1 MAAIKKSAPSS
12 SPSSLLWQI
21 SGLLLAV
28 LLAVQGVSFAVLL
41 LTPTPAAPRLSLA
54 TALAAIADPGAAAAA
69 GVERQLQPAP
79 PAGAEAGFV
88 SAAAA
93 KALGTNA
100 GQVRAVWSGSEA
112 SGKSPV
118 VMSVRIGDGSGAVRD
133 GAVRKIDL
141 QGGEAELTSPSILSP
156 ALADLPLPAFA
167 LALRQADGQW
177 LTVRPL
183 DPVWSLWRLR
193 LLLAFA
199 IGVLML
205 APLAWFA
212 ARRIAGPV
220 RALADAAARV
230 DLDGQCQPLTIP
242 GSAEIQAAAQ
252 AFNAMQARLREQ
264 AAERSRMV
272 AAVAHDL
279 RTPLTGLRLR
289 AEGAGEPLR
298 GRMVADIV
306 RMNSMITQVLD
317 YARGEE
323 QTQQPKP
330 QPLDLAELLRDCVAA
345 AQEVQ
350 PQAALR
356 CVAPE
361 SAPFVGDE
369 LGLHRAITNLIDN
382 ALRYAGAAE
391 LQLEAHNGAWLL
403 TVQDR
408 GPGVPEAELAHLTEP
423 FRRLERSRSQAT
435 GGVGLGLA
443 VVRRV
448 ALQHGGALVL
458 SNRAG
463 GGLQVA
469 LRLEQR
475 IDVSRA
481 QVLGKEKSG
490 LSP

>member
-1 MAAIKKSAPSS
+1 MVPMKKSP
-12 SPSSLLWQI
+12 SLLWQI

-28 LLAVQGVSFAVLL
+28 LVAVQGVSFAVLM
-41 LTPTPAAPRLSLA
+41 LTPTPTAPRLSLA
-54 TALAAIADPGAAAAA
+54 TALAAIADPRAAAAA
-69 GVERQLQPAP
+69 GMERQLRPAPGSRSYPAPWRQRQLRPAP
-79 PAGAEAGFV
+79 PVGAEVGFV
-88 SAAAA
+88 GVAAA
-93 KALGTNA
+93 KALGRNA
-100 GQVRAVWSGSEA
+100 SQVRAVWSGSEA
-112 SGKSPV
+112 SGKRPV
-118 VMSVRIGDGSGAVRD
+118 VMSVRIGDGSGDMRA
-133 GAVRKIDL
+133 GEL
-141 QGGEAELTSPSILSP
+141 QGGEAALTGSLN
-156 ALADLPLPAFA
+156 DLPLPAFT

-199 IGVLML
+199 IGALML

-230 DLDGQCQPLTIP
+230 DLDGRCQPLTIP

-264 AAERSRMV
+264 AAERNRML

-289 AEGAGEPLR
+289 AEGTGEPLR
-298 GRMVADIV
+298 GRMVADIE

-317 YARGEE
+317 FARGEE

-330 QPLDLAELLRDCVAA
+330 QPFDLAVLLRDCVAA

-350 PQAALR
+350 PQAALS

-391 LQLEAHNGAWLL
+391 LQLEAHNGTWLL

-448 ALQHGGALVL
+448 ALQHGGTLVL

-469 LRLEQR
+469 LQLVQR
-475 IDVSRA
+475 IDVS
-481 QVLGKEKSG
+481 
-490 LSP
+490 SP